1 MKRPGIGIK
10 SVIFLLIKFILLLL
24 ITEIIIFGI
33 IYFIELETGG
43 IINERIQQFRCY
55 QCLL

>member
-10 SVIFLLIKFILLLL
+10 SVIFLVIKFILLLL

-43 IINERIQQFRCY
+43 IINERIQQFRC
-55 QCLL
+55 